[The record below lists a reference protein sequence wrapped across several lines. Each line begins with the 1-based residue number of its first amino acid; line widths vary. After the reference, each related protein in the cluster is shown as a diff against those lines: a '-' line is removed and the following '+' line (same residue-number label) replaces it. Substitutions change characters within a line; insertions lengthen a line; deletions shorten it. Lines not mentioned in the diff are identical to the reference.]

1 MIMTEITASMVNE
14 LRVKTG
20 AGLMDCKKALT
31 ESNGDF
37 EGAID
42 YLRKKGQKVAELK
55 AGREAKEGIVV
66 AKTATDKKSGIVVH
80 ISSETDFVS
89 KNENFV
95 AFVNQLADHAL
106 NTQPDSLDAL
116 LASNFNGIS
125 VKDKVNEV
133 VGTIGENISLKNYS
147 KISGDTVI
155 AYNHMGGK
163 IGVLVSLNK
172 PANDKVESIG
182 RDVAMQVAAM
192 SPVGVD
198 KSDVDA
204 GIVKREMDIAME
216 QIREE
221 GKPENM
227 VEKIATGKLEKFYKE
242 NTLLNQQFVKDNN
255 KTIKQVLQ
263 ETENGL
269 TVNAFKRVSLG

>member
-1 MIMTEITASMVNE
+1 MAEITAAMVNE
-14 LRVKTG
+14 LRMKTG

-55 AGREAKEGIVV
+55 AGRDAKEGIVI
-66 AKTATDKKSGIVVH
+66 AKTTSDHQTGIVIH
-80 ISSETDFVS
+80 LSSETDFVS
-89 KNENFV
+89 KNENFRQF
-95 AFVNQLADHAL
+95 AESIADHAL
-106 NTQPDSLDAL
+106 QTSPSSLDEL
-116 LASNFNGIS
+116 LASSMNGHS
-125 VKDKVNEV
+125 VQDKLMEV
-133 VGTIGENISLKNYS
+133 VGKIGENISLKRYD
-147 KISGDTVI
+147 KVSGDTVI

-172 PANDKVESIG
+172 APNSKVESIG

-198 KSDVDA
+198 RNDVDPT
-204 GIVKREMDIAME
+204 IVQRELEIARE
-216 QIREE
+216 QIRAE

-227 VEKIATGKLEKFYKE
+227 VDKIATGKLEKFYKE
-242 NTLLNQQFVKDNN
+242 NTLLNQPFVKDNS
-255 KTIKQVLQ
+255 KTIKQVLS
-263 ETENGL
+263 ETESGL
-269 TVNAFKRVSLG
+269 TVNAFKRISLG